1 MKGVNRV
8 VIVVK
13 DIEKAGALFSE
24 LLGIRL
30 EDYGVVED
38 MGVRA
43 MVSWDGGLELVSP
56 VRPDTEVARFMR
68 EKGEGVY
75 GVVFNVDDADEASDR
90 AKKLGVRVSGTI
102 EMGEKQGFR
111 KFKEILLDPEDTHS
125 VFTLLG
131 QIERMS

>member
-13 DIEKAGALFSE
+13 DIERAGKLFSE
-24 LLGIRL
+24 LIGIQL
-30 EDYGVVED
+30 DDYGVVED

-43 MVSWDGGLELVSP
+43 MVSWDGGIELVSP
-56 VRPDTEVARFMR
+56 TRSDTDVARFLS

-75 GVVFNVDDADEASDR
+75 GVVFNVEDADKASDR
-90 AKKLGVRVSGTI
+90 ARRLGVRVKGTI
-102 EMGEKQGFR
+102 EMGEKEGFR
-111 KFKEILLDPEDTHS
+111 KFKEILLDPQDTHN

-131 QIERMS
+131 QIERR

>member
-13 DIEKAGALFSE
+13 DIEKAGKLFSE

-30 EDYGVVED
+30 VDHGVVQD
-38 MGVRA
+38 MGIRA
-43 MVSWDGGLELVSP
+43 MLSWDGGIELVSP
-56 VRPDTEVARFMR
+56 ITSDSDVAGFLS

-75 GVVFNVDDADEASDR
+75 AVVFNVDNADKAADR
-90 AKKLGVRVSGTI
+90 AKKLGVKMRGTI
-102 EMGEKQGFR
+102 ELGEKEGFR

-125 VFTLLG
+125 VFTLLAE
-131 QIERMS
+131 IERK